1 MEAAFCAHCG
11 ERRFDPSRHTLRHF
25 LAELVKLATELDS
38 RFLKSVAALAF
49 RPGFLTREY
58 VEGRKKKFV
67 APLALFAIMN
77 VIFFFAQPLANI
89 NTFNSTLEMQQR
101 DYLHTPVVQ
110 ALVGDYLA
118 RHSDEADSFQA
129 SYNEVSEDVA
139 RTLIIVQVPLFAMLL
154 ALVRLRSGR
163 LFYDHLVWATHFYA
177 FQLLLN
183 SLATLC
189 VYAYFRLGGN
199 DFNLAAPYILVTLV
213 YMLFA
218 LRAAF
223 GDRYRVAAL
232 RTALLAVAFGTV
244 IESYR
249 FILFLVTFALV
260 T

>member
-1 MEAAFCAHCG
+1 MVAAYCAHCG
-11 ERRFDPSRHTLRHF
+11 ERRFDPARHTVAHF
-25 LAELVKLATELDS
+25 LSELVKLATELDS

-58 VEGRKKKFV
+58 IEGRKKKFV

-77 VIFFFAQPLANI
+77 VIFFFAQPLANV

-101 DYLHTPVVQ
+101 DYLHTPVVRVM
-110 ALVGDYLA
+110 VGSYLR
-118 RHSDEADSFQA
+118 RHPAEADSFPA
-129 SYNEVSEDVA
+129 RYDAVSESVA
-139 RTLIIVQVPLFAMLL
+139 KSLIILQVPLFAALL

-183 SLATLC
+183 SAATLG
-189 VYAYFRLGGN
+189 VFAYFRLGGN
-199 DFNLAAPYILVTLV
+199 NFNLAAPFILVTMA

-218 LRAAF
+218 LRRAF

-232 RTALLAVAFGTV
+232 RTLLLAVAFGIV

-249 FILFLVTFALV
+249 FILFLVTFGLV